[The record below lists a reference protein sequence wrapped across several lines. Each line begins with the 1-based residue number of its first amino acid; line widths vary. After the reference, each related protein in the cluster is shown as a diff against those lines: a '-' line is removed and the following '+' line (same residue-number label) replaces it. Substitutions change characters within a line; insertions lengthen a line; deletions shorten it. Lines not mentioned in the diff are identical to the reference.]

1 MWGRIPSC
9 AAVFNRRSG
18 RLEIGPQLGK
28 LPHKGLSKVCL
39 AALLAIPCAAADYFA
54 PSNRLTAIGV
64 DRNDLSDLVLTERI
78 RLMTEAQTFAIMRD
92 ARSLAGAE
100 RMTSPKMQKMVR
112 DASARSG
119 VPASLIAAIAF
130 LESFGNPAAESPTGP
145 KGIMQI
151 SAATAR
157 TMGLRMVYATRYKTR
172 TERRLVKKKRG
183 KPVYQNVK
191 VKVPYH
197 VLIHDERLDPA
208 RALPAAARY
217 LAGMEQKFG
226 GLDWAV
232 WAYHCGEGCVGE
244 FLDMARHAQGLK
256 GDPPSVAQVF
266 FSSSPVHN
274 REIWQAL
281 AEQMER
287 DYSPTYWFRVRRAE
301 QLLAMYEEDPDE
313 FQRLQDE
320 YRYDFDPIQRAP
332 NRLSAWVKPQDLT
345 YRTCEDIQRDEG
357 TRLARAMDKPD
368 YYGFLLRRTGYGSLG
383 EFDPEHRE
391 AYLNASPS
399 ALGTLLTIA
408 FETRRLHEAL
418 KPHHET
424 FVPIEV
430 TGLARPLDYAAR
442 AGHEF
447 VTGKAH
453 FDALCS
459 GQAFEI
465 SLANLPL
472 GEREC
477 LRFILDD
484 IGWMGYL
491 GFVEESPGS
500 GALVIG
506 CSPNSR
512 DFFTKVYEEA
522 VGAKGKGA
530 E

>member
-1 MWGRIPSC
+1 MVCR
-9 AAVFNRRSG
+9 VFS
-18 RLEIGPQLGK
+18 LFP
-28 LPHKGLSKVCL
+28 
-39 AALLAIPCAAADYFA
+39 AALLALGIPCAGADYFT

-64 DRNDLSDLVLTERI
+64 DRNNLSDLVLNERI

-100 RMTSPKMQKMVR
+100 RMTSPKMKKLVG
-112 DASARSG
+112 DAATRSG
-119 VPASLIAAIAF
+119 VPASLISAIAF
-130 LESFGNPAAESPTGP
+130 LESFGNPTAESPTGP

-151 SAATAR
+151 SQATAR
-157 TMGLRMVYATRYKTR
+157 AMGLRMVYATKYRIH
-172 TERRLVKKKRG
+172 TERRLVKKKKSG
-183 KPVYQNVK
+183 KPVYRNVT

-197 VLIHDERLDPA
+197 VLVRDERMDPA
-208 RALPAAARY
+208 RAVPAAARY

-232 WAYHCGEGCVGE
+232 WAYHCGEGCVAE
-244 FLDMARHAQGLK
+244 FLDMARHASGLK
-256 GDPPSVAQVF
+256 GNPPSVAEVF

-301 QLLAMYEEDPDE
+301 QLLAMYEEDPDG
-313 FQRLQDE
+313 FQKLQDE
-320 YRYDFDPIQRAP
+320 YRYDFDPQQRAP

-345 YRTCEDIQRDEG
+345 YRTCEDIQRDVG
-357 TRLARAMDKPD
+357 TRLVRAMDKPG
-368 YYGFLLRRTGYGSLG
+368 YFGFLLRRNGYGSLG
-383 EFDPEHRE
+383 EFDPERRE
-391 AYLNASPS
+391 AYQDASPS

-408 FETRRLHEAL
+408 FETRRLHDAL
-418 KPHHET
+418 RPRHET

-453 FDALCS
+453 FDVLCS

-491 GFVEESPGS
+491 GFVEEAPGS

-506 CSPNSR
+506 CSPSSR
-512 DFFTKVYEEA
+512 DFFTKVYQEA
-522 VGAKGKGA
+522 VRPRDKAPA

>member
-1 MWGRIPSC
+1 MMLRLIVLAVALFTSC
-9 AAVFNRRSG
+9 
-18 RLEIGPQLGK
+18 L
-28 LPHKGLSKVCL
+28 
-39 AALLAIPCAAADYFA
+39 AADYFT

-64 DRNDLSDLVLTERI
+64 DRGDITDLELNERV

-92 ARSLAGAE
+92 ARALAGAE
-100 RMTSPKMQKMVR
+100 RMTAPKMQKLLN
-112 DASARSG
+112 DSAARSG
-119 VPASLIAAIAF
+119 IPASLIAAMAF
-130 LESFGNPAAESPTGP
+130 LESFGNPTAESPTGP

-151 SAATAR
+151 SQATAR
-157 TMGLRMVYATRYKTR
+157 AMGLKMVYSTKYKTH
-172 TERRLVKKKRG
+172 TERRKVTRHG
-183 KPVYQNVK
+183 KTVYKNVK
-191 VKVPYH
+191 VKTAYH
-197 VLIHDERLDPA
+197 VLIRDERLDPS

-217 LAGMEQKFG
+217 LAGMERKFG

-232 WAYHCGEGCVGE
+232 WAYHCGEGCVSE
-244 FLDMARHAQGLK
+244 FLEMARHASGLR

-266 FSSSPVHN
+266 FSSSPAHN
-274 REIWQAL
+274 RQIWQAL
-281 AEQMER
+281 EEQMER